1 MEENFFKISMTKV
14 LDLLLSEERLK
25 IRKYY
30 LDTLGKATS
39 DLMDSSVP
47 TESETMKLFTVN

>member
-39 DLMDSSVP
+39 DLMDSYVP